1 MFDFLLT
8 LSGNTRARN
17 LIRAC
22 AVLVTLLLAALLAQ
36 PALATGSL
44 LTLSIVSL
52 CLSAV
57 LLSFV
62 LLRRHPHWLTLE
74 GLSFGYCLVF
84 LAGFARCYGA
94 LMADTSSL
102 FFCVCSALALLP
114 VLYLTRTATS
124 CLCYTLCCVRFFYYF
139 RLTDYRLLYPLLLAL
154 TLWYGLGEM
163 RAHPWSG
170 RTQLYLWAVTPAAL
184 AFLLFH
190 PDRSV
195 FGIWFFCCFAALT
208 ALYLAASA
216 LDPVRVAFYRSPLRC
231 IATLGTFA
239 LMIYGALSTRW
250 EVSGVAT
257 TTASINTLFFALLVA
272 LCSIYIRMV
281 LKATFTVTDFS
292 VFSLFFCNFI
302 FYLYCEF
309 YRAAWLGLMRSACAA
324 TAALLV
330 LVLLIAQLHHS
341 SRCGVFCVGMMGL
354 GGFVFWY
361 CKEANASTP
370 TTLAALGVI
379 MLLIVARI
387 GSDFVREGRERQ

>member
-1 MFDFLLT
+1 MFDFLLA
-8 LSGNTRARN
+8 LGSNARAKN
-17 LIRAC
+17 LIRIC
-22 AVLVTLLLAALLAQ
+22 AFLLTLLLAGLLIQ

-44 LTLSIVSL
+44 LTLSILSL

-57 LLSFV
+57 LLAFV
-62 LLRRHPHWLTLE
+62 LLRRRPHRLTLE
-74 GLSFGYCLVF
+74 GLSLGYCLVF

-114 VLYLTRTATS
+114 VLYLTRTATA

-163 RAHPWSG
+163 RARPWGG
-170 RTQLYLWAVTPAAL
+170 RTQLYLWTVTPAAL
-184 AFLLFH
+184 SYLLFH
-190 PDRSV
+190 PDRLV

-216 LDPVRVAFYRSPLRC
+216 QDPTRVAFYRSPLRC
-231 IATLGTFA
+231 IATLGVFS
-239 LMIYGALSTRW
+239 LMIYGIFSTRW
-250 EVSGVAT
+250 EVGGVAS
-257 TTASINTLFFALLVA
+257 TTASINTLFFTLLVA

-292 VFSLFFCNFI
+292 IFSLFFLNFV

-309 YRAAWLGLMRSACAA
+309 YRASWLGMMRSACAA
-324 TAALLV
+324 TAVLLV
-330 LVLLIAQLHHS
+330 LILFLAQLHHA

-354 GGFVFWY
+354 GGLVFWY
-361 CKEANASTP
+361 CKEVTASTT
-370 TTLAALGVI
+370 TTLVALGAIV
-379 MLLIVARI
+379 LLIVGRI
-387 GSDFVREGRERQ
+387 GSDFIREGRVRR